1 MTTMSD
7 PRGTGSVEVQA
18 VATGQGPAKTA
29 VLDTK
34 FTSLESPALLSVGL
48 VLLGGAAEL
57 YLEVDPDSSLGRA
70 RRAASS
76 QFVREVVAPQMGFAW
91 AAACATEDEM
101 AQRIRGWL
109 QLNSVARVLADA
121 EIDFA
126 LLHAI
131 DGLPK
136 NITTTLVKAEYRSA
150 HPALEDARR
159 LATALNAGIQ

>member
-7 PRGTGSVEVQA
+7 SRRAASVVVQGGATDHCPA
-18 VATGQGPAKTA
+18 VTA
-29 VLDTK
+29 VLDTE
-34 FTSLESPALLSVGL
+34 FTTLESPALLSVGL
-48 VLLGGAAEL
+48 VLLSGAAEL
-57 YLEVDPDSSLGRA
+57 YLEVDPDSPLGRS

-76 QFVREVVAPQMGFAW
+76 QFVREVVAPQMGFAR
-91 AAACATEDEM
+91 AAACASEDEM

-150 HPALEDARR
+150 HQALKDARR
-159 LATALNAGIQ
+159 LAAALNAGIQ